1 MKARLTLL
9 VMLAVTIPLIGLV
22 AAVAT
27 APPESDPG
35 APSSRRVVSDLGQL
49 DMLGSDQQMLDRMQA
64 GADPNM
70 GTMIDQD
77 PMWVDPDMIR
87 LQEEYQAQ
95 LDRMIGRRPGTP

>member
-1 MKARLTLL
+1 MKARLALL
-9 VMLAVTIPLIGLV
+9 VGLSVTIPLIALA

-27 APPESDPG
+27 APQASDPG
-35 APSSRRVVSDLGQL
+35 VPSNGRVVSDLGQL

-64 GADPNM
+64 GVDPNM